1 MGLHFFIVRNCF
13 LEMKRAMR
21 HATRHAL
28 PQPNVSLKS
37 RIHFHPVSS
46 VRVRPRQSVRLSAAR
61 LTRFVS
67 WVSIMKL
74 WTCFSALESSSFLET
89 TATRSAVQPAP

>member
-1 MGLHFFIVRNCF
+1 MMGFHFFIVRNCF

-21 HATRHAL
+21 HATRPSC

-37 RIHFHPVSS
+37 RIHFHPVR